1 MLSTFMQWL
10 RGPTKKKGS
19 TPIVLQV
26 TREELPYFLELQLKD
41 RIKDLQKHISDA
53 YLSLD
58 QKKEEYKQKYSSLKT
73 KIEKKAIRLL
83 QNIII
88 PQTDHYFE
96 AHVFVSSAEK
106 LCKQFLY
113 AERETK
119 DGQEILH

>member
-58 QKKEEYKQKYSSLKT
+58 QKKEEYKQK
-73 KIEKKAIRLL
+73 
-83 QNIII
+83 
-88 PQTDHYFE
+88 
-96 AHVFVSSAEK
+96 
-106 LCKQFLY
+106 
-113 AERETK
+113 
-119 DGQEILH
+119 